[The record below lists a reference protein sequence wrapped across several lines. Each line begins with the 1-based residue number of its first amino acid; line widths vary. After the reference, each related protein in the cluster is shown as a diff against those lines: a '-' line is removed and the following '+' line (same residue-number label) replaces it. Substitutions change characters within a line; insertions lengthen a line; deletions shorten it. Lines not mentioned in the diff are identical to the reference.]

1 MKLRQKFISV
11 LVFFMAS
18 LLVGLSGLFLYLN
31 PQIPDASTYQNV
43 QIETPLRVLGQNGLL
58 LAEFGERRSIPI
70 TLNEVP
76 QHFIDALINTED
88 KRFYEHRGID
98 FISLS
103 NDLLSLVGDLIT
115 DRGLGSGAST
125 ITMQLARNI
134 SFNLER
140 RFLRKF
146 KEMLL
151 ALKIERELTKNEI
164 LTLYINLVPFGKRA
178 YGAEAAAK
186 TYYGKSLDELNL
198 AQLAMLAGIPQR
210 PSAGNPINGPE
221 RALKRRNLVLA
232 LMLEQTSISEEE
244 YRRAVA
250 APITAKVY
258 DRELDLESPYPSE
271 IARRQALASIP
282 DLYTGGY
289 KIITTIDENLQNASI
304 QALKKGLY
312 SYDKKHGYR
321 PIGNIEQ
328 IGGAKIQEAKVLRSE
343 MSDYASLLQIA
354 SISSNKENLSSLEI
368 PEIKLS
374 EESVKII
381 KSNLESLPIYDDL
394 QAAIA
399 VFVDNE
405 YALMYSSNGKIQVIE
420 KSQSLWARR
429 YIDEDTLGP
438 RISGMKT
445 ILQNGDIAYITKQK
459 SGWSLAQIPLIEG
472 ASVSIDT
479 DTGRIKAIVGGFD
492 FYRNQYNHA
501 TQAKRQPGSGFK
513 PFIYSAAINQGIM
526 PSDIFIDAPLVFEDS
541 NLETQYRPNNDN
553 KKYNGPTRLRQALY
567 RSINLVS
574 MRVLMKVGAGRA
586 LDYIPRFGFETKN
599 FPRNTQLAIG
609 GGTMGVTPLEMVRAY
624 AVIANGGFL
633 VEPHVIDKILDPQD
647 NIVFQ
652 TNHPKV
658 CHNCKDNEGNNS
670 SLIATSLK
678 PASEELSSED
688 TFTNEP
694 LQSIDLADDERAT
707 AVRVIDERNAYIMD
721 SMLKDVIK
729 LGTGRRALA
738 LKRNDLAGKTGT
750 TNDAADTWFNGY
762 GAGIA
767 TTVWVGFTN
776 HAPMGSNAYGS
787 NIPLPIWIDIMKF
800 ALKDKK
806 EKTAVQPTGIIS
818 LRIDPET
825 GLPTSEKAKSTTF
838 DYFYTEHAPLLDAKP
853 TASERT
859 ERSKIEAADLF

>member
-1 MKLRQKFISV
+1 
-11 LVFFMAS
+11 MAS

-70 TLNEVP
+70 PLNEVP

-103 NDLLSLVGDLIT
+103 NDLLSLAGDLIT

-134 SFNLER
+134 SFSLER

-186 TYYGKSLDELNL
+186 TYYGKSLNELNL

-221 RALKRRNLVLA
+221 RALKRRNLVLS
-232 LMLEQTSISEEE
+232 LMLEQASISDEE
-244 YRRAVA
+244 YRRALA

-271 IARRQALASIP
+271 IARRQALALIP

-289 KIITTIDENLQNASI
+289 EIITTIDENLQNASI

-328 IGGAKIQEAKVLRSE
+328 IGGAEIKEAQVLLSE
-343 MSDYASLLQIA
+343 MSDYASLLQSA
-354 SISSNKENLSSLEI
+354 SISSNKENLSNLEI

-374 EESVKII
+374 EESVKVI
-381 KSNLESLPIYDDL
+381 KSNLGSLPIYDDL

-405 YALMYSSNGKIQVIE
+405 YALMYGSNGKIHVIE

-429 YIDEDTLGP
+429 YINEDTLGP

-445 ILQNGDIAYITKQK
+445 ILQIGDIAYITKQK
-459 SGWSLAQIPLIEG
+459 AGWSLAQIPLIEG

-479 DTGRIKAIVGGFD
+479 DTGQIKAIVGGFD

-633 VEPHVIDKILDPQD
+633 LEPHIVDKILDAKD

-658 CHNCKDNEGNNS
+658 CHNCQNNEGNNS
-670 SLIATSLK
+670 SFISSSLG
-678 PASEELSSED
+678 PASDESSSVD
-688 TFTNEP
+688 TFTNQS

-707 AVRVIDERNAYIMD
+707 AVRVIDKRNAYIMD

-776 HAPMGSNAYGS
+776 QSPMGSNAYGS

-800 ALKDKK
+800 ALEDKK
-806 EKTAVQPTGIIS
+806 EKRAVQPAGIVS

-838 DYFYTEHAPLLDAKP
+838 DYFYTEHTPLLDTKP
-853 TASERT
+853 AASERT
-859 ERSKIEAADLF
+859 ETSKIDAADLF

>member
-1 MKLRQKFISV
+1 
-11 LVFFMAS
+11 MAS

-76 QHFIDALINTED
+76 QHFIDAIINTED

-221 RALKRRNLVLA
+221 RALKRRNLVLS
-232 LMLEQTSISEEE
+232 LMLEQTSISKEE

-328 IGGAKIQEAKVLRSE
+328 IGGAEIQEAKVLRSE
-343 MSDYASLLQIA
+343 MSDYAALLQIA
-354 SISSNKENLSSLEI
+354 SISGNKENLSSLEI

-381 KSNLESLPIYDDL
+381 KSNLESLPVYDDL

-438 RISGMKT
+438 RISGMKK

-459 SGWSLAQIPLIEG
+459 TGWSLAQIPLIEG

-479 DTGRIKAIVGGFD
+479 DTGQIKAIVGGFD

-609 GGTMGVTPLEMVRAY
+609 GGTMGLTPLEMVRAY

-658 CHNCKDNEGNNS
+658 CHSCKDNEGNDS
-670 SLIATSLK
+670 SLIATSLE
-678 PASEELSSED
+678 PAIEESSSED
-688 TFTNEP
+688 TFTKEP

-707 AVRVIDERNAYIMD
+707 AVRVIDKRNAYIMD

-800 ALKDKK
+800 ALKDKE

-838 DYFYTEHAPLLDAKP
+838 DYFYTEHAPLLNTKP
-853 TASERT
+853 AASERT
-859 ERSKIEAADLF
+859 ERSKIDAADLF

>member
-1 MKLRQKFISV
+1 
-11 LVFFMAS
+11 MAS

-271 IARRQALASIP
+271 IARRQALPSIP

-368 PEIKLS
+368 PGIKLS

-381 KSNLESLPIYDDL
+381 KSNLESLPVYDDL

-479 DTGRIKAIVGGFD
+479 DTGQIKAIVGGFD

-670 SLIATSLK
+670 SLIATSLE

-707 AVRVIDERNAYIMD
+707 AVRVIDKRNAYIMD

-853 TASERT
+853 AASERT

>member
-1 MKLRQKFISV
+1 
-11 LVFFMAS
+11 MAS

-76 QHFIDALINTED
+76 QHFIDAIINTED

-328 IGGAKIQEAKVLRSE
+328 IGGAEIQEAKVLRSE
-343 MSDYASLLQIA
+343 MSDYAALLQIA
-354 SISSNKENLSSLEI
+354 SISGNKENLSSLEI

-381 KSNLESLPIYDDL
+381 KSNLESLPVYDDL

-459 SGWSLAQIPLIEG
+459 TGWSLAQIPLIEG
-472 ASVSIDT
+472 ASVSLDT
-479 DTGRIKAIVGGFD
+479 ETGQIKAIVGGFD

-658 CHNCKDNEGNNS
+658 CHSCKDNEGNDS
-670 SLIATSLK
+670 SLIATSLE
-678 PASEELSSED
+678 PAIEESSSED
-688 TFTNEP
+688 TFTKEP

-707 AVRVIDERNAYIMD
+707 AVRVIDKRNAYIMD

-853 TASERT
+853 PASERT

>member
-76 QHFIDALINTED
+76 QHFIDAIINTED

-221 RALKRRNLVLA
+221 RALKRRNLVLS

-328 IGGAKIQEAKVLRSE
+328 IGGAEIQEAKVLRSE
-343 MSDYASLLQIA
+343 MSDYAALLQIA
-354 SISSNKENLSSLEI
+354 SISGKKENLSSLEI

-459 SGWSLAQIPLIEG
+459 TGWSLAQIPLIEG

-479 DTGRIKAIVGGFD
+479 DTGQIKAIVGGFD

-574 MRVLMKVGAGRA
+574 MRVLMKIGAGRA

-658 CHNCKDNEGNNS
+658 CHSCKDNEGNDS
-670 SLIATSLK
+670 SLIATSLE
-678 PASEELSSED
+678 PAIEESSSED
-688 TFTNEP
+688 TFTKEP

-707 AVRVIDERNAYIMD
+707 AVRVIDKRNAYIMD

-853 TASERT
+853 AASERP

>member
-1 MKLRQKFISV
+1 
-11 LVFFMAS
+11 MAS

-76 QHFIDALINTED
+76 QHFIDAIINTED

-328 IGGAKIQEAKVLRSE
+328 IGGTEIQEAKVLRSE
-343 MSDYASLLQIA
+343 MSDYAALLQIA
-354 SISSNKENLSSLEI
+354 SISGNKENLSSLEI

-381 KSNLESLPIYDDL
+381 KSNLESLPVYDDL

-459 SGWSLAQIPLIEG
+459 TGWSLAQIPLIEG

-479 DTGRIKAIVGGFD
+479 DTGQIKAIVGGFD

-574 MRVLMKVGAGRA
+574 MRVLMKIGAGRA

-670 SLIATSLK
+670 SLIATSLE

-707 AVRVIDERNAYIMD
+707 AVRVIDKRNAYIMD

>member
-1 MKLRQKFISV
+1 MKKRLKLINLLIFSV
-11 LVFFMAS
+11 AS
-18 LLVGLSGLFLYLN
+18 MLLGLSGLFLYLN
-31 PQIPDASTYQNV
+31 PQIPDASSYQNV
-43 QIETPLRVLGQNGLL
+43 RIETPLRVLGENGLL

-70 TLNEVP
+70 TLDEVP
-76 QHFIDALINTED
+76 QHFINALINTED
-88 KRFYEHRGID
+88 KRFYEHSGID

-103 NDLLSLVGDLIT
+103 NDFLSLVGDLIA

-134 SFNLER
+134 SFSLER

-186 TYYGKSLDELNL
+186 TYYGKSLNELNL

-210 PSAGNPINGPE
+210 PSAGNPVNGPA
-221 RALKRRNLVLA
+221 RALKRRNLVLS
-232 LMLEQTSISEEE
+232 LMLEQASISEEE
-244 YRRAVA
+244 YLRAVA
-250 APITAKVY
+250 APISAKVY
-258 DRELDLESPYPSE
+258 DRELDLKSPYPSE
-271 IARRQALASIP
+271 MARRQALALIP

-321 PIGNIEQ
+321 PLGNIRQ
-328 IGGAKIQEAKVLRSE
+328 IEDAKIQEAQVVWSQISE
-343 MSDYASLLQIA
+343 YKPPLQ
-354 SISSNKENLSSLEI
+354 SSSPNTRKEYKSSLEI

-374 EESVKII
+374 AESINVI

-394 QAAIA
+394 EAAITI
-399 VFVDNE
+399 FVDNE
-405 YALMYSSNGKIQVIE
+405 YALMYRSNGKIQVIE
-420 KSQSLWARR
+420 KTESLWARR

-438 RISGMKT
+438 RITAMKA
-445 ILQNGDIAYITKQK
+445 ILQKGDIAYITKQK
-459 SGWSLAQIPLIEG
+459 SSWSLAQIPLIEG
-472 ASVSIDT
+472 ASVSIET
-479 DTGRIKAIVGGFD
+479 DTGRIKALVGGFD

-513 PFIYSAAINQGIM
+513 PFIYSAAINKGIM
-526 PSDIFIDAPLVFEDS
+526 PSDIFIDAPLVFDDS

-574 MRVLMKVGAGRA
+574 MRVLMNVGAGRA

-609 GGTMGVTPLEMVRAY
+609 GGTMGVTPLEMVRGY

-633 VEPHVIDKILDPQD
+633 VEPHIIDKILDAKD
-647 NIVFQ
+647 NVVFQ
-652 TNHPKV
+652 TNHPAA
-658 CHNCKDNEGNNS
+658 CQNCQDDRVKSDLFAS
-670 SLIATSLK
+670 SILK
-678 PASEELSSED
+678 PVKEESSSRE
-688 TFTNEP
+688 NYAGNS
-694 LQSIDLADDERAT
+694 LQGINPPDHERAA
-707 AVRVIDERNAYIMD
+707 AVRVIDKRNAYIMD

-738 LKRNDLAGKTGT
+738 LKRKDLAGKTGT

-762 GAGIA
+762 GAGLA

-776 HAPMGSNAYGS
+776 HSPMGSNAYGS

-800 ALKDKK
+800 ALKDTK
-806 EKTAVQPTGIIS
+806 EKTAVQPAGIVS
-818 LRIDPET
+818 LRIDSET
-825 GLPTSEKAKSTTF
+825 GLPTSEKVKSTIF
-838 DYFYTEHAPLLDAKP
+838 DYFYTEHVPLTEEEPPVSNNKETGKIDAV
-853 TASERT
+853 
-859 ERSKIEAADLF
+859 DLF

>member
-1 MKLRQKFISV
+1 
-11 LVFFMAS
+11 
-18 LLVGLSGLFLYLN
+18 
-31 PQIPDASTYQNV
+31 
-43 QIETPLRVLGQNGLL
+43 
-58 LAEFGERRSIPI
+58 
-70 TLNEVP
+70 
-76 QHFIDALINTED
+76 
-88 KRFYEHRGID
+88 
-98 FISLS
+98 
-103 NDLLSLVGDLIT
+103 
-115 DRGLGSGAST
+115 
-125 ITMQLARNI
+125 
-134 SFNLER
+134 
-140 RFLRKF
+140 
-146 KEMLL
+146 
-151 ALKIERELTKNEI
+151 
-164 LTLYINLVPFGKRA
+164 
-178 YGAEAAAK
+178 
-186 TYYGKSLDELNL
+186 
-198 AQLAMLAGIPQR
+198 
-210 PSAGNPINGPE
+210 
-221 RALKRRNLVLA
+221 
-232 LMLEQTSISEEE
+232 
-244 YRRAVA
+244 
-250 APITAKVY
+250 
-258 DRELDLESPYPSE
+258 
-271 IARRQALASIP
+271 
-282 DLYTGGY
+282 
-289 KIITTIDENLQNASI
+289 
-304 QALKKGLY
+304 
-312 SYDKKHGYR
+312 
-321 PIGNIEQ
+321 
-328 IGGAKIQEAKVLRSE
+328 
-343 MSDYASLLQIA
+343 
-354 SISSNKENLSSLEI
+354 
-368 PEIKLS
+368 
-374 EESVKII
+374 
-381 KSNLESLPIYDDL
+381 
-394 QAAIA
+394 
-399 VFVDNE
+399 
-405 YALMYSSNGKIQVIE
+405 MYSSNGKIQVIE

-459 SGWSLAQIPLIEG
+459 AGWSLAQIPLIEG
-472 ASVSIDT
+472 ASVSIDI
-479 DTGRIKAIVGGFD
+479 DTGQIKAIVGGFD

-670 SLIATSLK
+670 SLIATSLE

-800 ALKDKK
+800 ALKDEK

-853 TASERT
+853 PASERT